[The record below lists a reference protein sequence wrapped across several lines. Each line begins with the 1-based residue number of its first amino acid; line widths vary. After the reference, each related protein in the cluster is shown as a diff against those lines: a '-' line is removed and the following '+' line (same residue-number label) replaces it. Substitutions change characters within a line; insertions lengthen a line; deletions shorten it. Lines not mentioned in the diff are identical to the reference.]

1 MILKFITFGS
11 HDNYIDAGKRL
22 IKQATNLDIFN
33 ENILF
38 TAADLKSDTLFWET
52 HGDFVTKNTRGYGY
66 WIWKSY
72 LIQKTMKQMNYGD
85 ILLYLDCGC
94 EIDCREKNW
103 IYNCIEQVKID
114 KIMGTYYRYS
124 GDVTEKY
131 WSKMD
136 VVKKLNIDDTL
147 LNDKQRQGGLLL
159 FYICEETL
167 QFVNEWYTLCCDYHN
182 LDDSPSILKNI
193 VGFKEH
199 RHDQSLFSLLTKKY
213 NLFSNIVLDKQCFK
227 AYHNRSGKSII

>member
-11 HDNYIDAGKRL
+11 HNNYIDAGKRL

-33 ENILF
+33 EIILF
-38 TAADLKSDTLFWET
+38 TANDLKSDPLFWDT
-52 HGDFVTKNTRGYGY
+52 HGNFVSRNTRGCGY

-72 LIQKTMKQMNYGD
+72 LIQKTIKQMNHGD

-103 IYNCIEQVKID
+103 IYKCIDQVKID
-114 KIMGTYYRYS
+114 KIMGTYYRYL

-131 WSKMD
+131 WCKMD

-147 LNDKQRQGGLLL
+147 LNEKQRQGGLLL
-159 FYICEETL
+159 FYVCEETL

-182 LDDSPSILKNI
+182 LDDSPSILENI

-199 RHDQSLFSLLTKKY
+199 RHDQSIFSLLTKKY
-213 NLFSNIVLDKQCFK
+213 NLFSNIVLDAQCFK
-227 AYHNRSGKSII
+227 AYRNRSGKSII

>member
-1 MILKFITFGS
+1 MIFKFITFGS

-22 IKQATNLDIFN
+22 IKQAINLDVFN

-38 TAADLKSDTLFWET
+38 TADDLKSDTLFWER
-52 HGDFVTKNTRGYGY
+52 HGDFVSKNKRGYGY

-72 LIQKTMKQMNYGD
+72 LIQKTMKQMNHGD

-103 IYNCIEQVKID
+103 IYNCIYQVQID

-167 QFVNEWYTLCCDYHN
+167 QFVNKWYTLCCDYHN
-182 LDDSPSILKNI
+182 LDDSPSILKNT

-199 RHDQSLFSLLTKKY
+199 RHDQSIFSLLTKKY

-227 AYHNRSGKSII
+227 SYHNRSGISMI